1 MLSYTHFLVLSAL
14 LFAIGIYG
22 VLSRRNLVAL
32 LMSIEVMLNAVLVN
46 FVAAGRFMDNVQGD
60 LFALFIVAIA
70 AAEVVI
76 GLAIFLAVFR
86 NTGRVETAVLE
97 EIRE

>member
-70 AAEVVI
+70 AAEVGI